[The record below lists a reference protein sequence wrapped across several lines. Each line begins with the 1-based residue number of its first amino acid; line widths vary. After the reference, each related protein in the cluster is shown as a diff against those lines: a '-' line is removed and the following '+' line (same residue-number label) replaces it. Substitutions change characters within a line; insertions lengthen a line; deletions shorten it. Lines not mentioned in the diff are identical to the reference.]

1 MLQRK
6 QTIYFL
12 LAGIISVV
20 LIFAPLAVLKFNGQV
35 YLFTV
40 SGIKSVSPGTIL
52 GISTI
57 PLFILLTV
65 ISGINFIVI
74 FLYKN
79 RQFQMKLCVL
89 NLVFIV
95 GLSALIIFHLVSI
108 SASEINYSWGLII
121 PVVILILIILAYLG
135 VRKDEKLVKSL
146 DRIR

>member
-6 QTIYFL
+6 QTIYFF
-12 LAGIISVV
+12 LAGIVSVILIIS
-20 LIFAPLAVLKFNGQV
+20 PLALLKFNGQA

-52 GISTI
+52 GVSTLPLLILISI
-57 PLFILLTV
+57 IA
-65 ISGINFIVI
+65 GINFIAI
-74 FLYKN
+74 FFFKK

-89 NLVFIV
+89 NLVFIL

-108 SASEINYSWGLII
+108 STSEIAYSWGLPL
-121 PVVILILIILAYLG
+121 PVVILILIILAYMG